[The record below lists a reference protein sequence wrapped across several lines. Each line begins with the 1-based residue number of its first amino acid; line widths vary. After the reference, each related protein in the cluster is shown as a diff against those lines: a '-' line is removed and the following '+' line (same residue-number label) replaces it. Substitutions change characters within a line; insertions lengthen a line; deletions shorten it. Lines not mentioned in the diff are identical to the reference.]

1 MEVFVLVN
9 AVNVPRL
16 VHYSMSFYDNLYGLV
31 CEEYDRRSRVVRS
44 RLVIVRLDDD
54 ILLSN
59 TIHRNHSCIV
69 FFSLSFPPSVFLSS
83 SYEIL
88 VLLLLSYGII
98 CLQYCC
104 LYNSYV
110 CLVVTERAL
119 DVRRKVTI
127 LLAFCCWFGGMPI
140 LRRLLRRMR
149 LRSSMLQGLAII

>member
-59 TIHRNHSCIV
+59 TIHRNHSFIV
-69 FFSLSFPPSVFLSS
+69 LFFSSLLPPVCIYFVVLRNPGSFANFVWYNIPT
-83 SYEIL
+83 
-88 VLLLLSYGII
+88 VLLLVQLVCMSSNDRLSVG
-98 CLQYCC
+98 CPSQSHHTPRFL
-104 LYNSYV
+104 L
-110 CLVVTERAL
+110 LVWWDADPAAAAAADAAAE
-119 DVRRKVTI
+119 
-127 LLAFCCWFGGMPI
+127 
-140 LRRLLRRMR
+140 
-149 LRSSMLQGLAII
+149 